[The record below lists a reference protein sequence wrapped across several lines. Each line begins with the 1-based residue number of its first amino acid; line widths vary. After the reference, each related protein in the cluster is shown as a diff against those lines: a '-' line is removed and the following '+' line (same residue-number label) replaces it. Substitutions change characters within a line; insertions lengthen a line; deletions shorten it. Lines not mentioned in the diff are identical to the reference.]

1 MIPPVGLSHVTLLVP
16 SLEASRARLPA
27 DLYRLWNIDTFDE
40 KVDGESREFYVGPAD
55 YAKGMLL
62 FVQGTTSRWFAN
74 FAARFGYGLHHVA
87 IDVPNVVEYC
97 ERMNETG
104 WYLHVGSAYALQKLK
119 CVYLLR
125 PNFPVIIEVQHQ
137 EEPVERGYFVEEI
150 VVGVNN
156 ESDKEAVEAL
166 GIAEFKAE
174 LNAQT
179 RFKIGNEEWLVDDL
193 VKMG

>member
-1 MIPPVGLSHVTLLVP
+1 VTRQKWRSGGSP
-16 SLEASRARLPA
+16 SGNSLALILEIRH
-27 DLYRLWNIDTFDE
+27 D
-40 KVDGESREFYVGPAD
+40 
-55 YAKGMLL
+55 
-62 FVQGTTSRWFAN
+62 
-74 FAARFGYGLHHVA
+74 
-87 IDVPNVVEYC
+87 VVEYC

-119 CVYLLR
+119 CVYLVR

-137 EEPVERGYFVEEI
+137 EEPVERGNFVEEI
-150 VVGVNN
+150 VVGVDD

-179 RFKIGNEEWLVDDL
+179 RFKIGNIEWLVDDL